1 MHTQVVSR
9 LRTTL
14 FYIPFYDSML
24 FFAAGIKFMLF
35 FLLYFKDTERKR
47 LRKSPQITQ
56 EQLSHTVRVFFA

>member
-24 FFAAGIKFMLF
+24 FLAAGIKFM
-35 FLLYFKDTERKR
+35 
-47 LRKSPQITQ
+47 
-56 EQLSHTVRVFFA
+56 VFFCFILKTLRGKG